1 MKVANHPHTI
11 MMSKPVIVTG
21 GEYQCGKFE
30 MHLKLSDE
38 QHKTITYLYRLLYK
52 KSVIDIH
59 RKMKTESKHHTKDSH
74 NIIR

>member
-1 MKVANHPHTI
+1 MI
-11 MMSKPVIVTG
+11 SKPVSVTG

-30 MHLKLSDE
+30 RHLRLSDE

-59 RKMKTESKHHTKDSH
+59 RKLKTESNHNTKDRHS
-74 NIIR
+74 IVR